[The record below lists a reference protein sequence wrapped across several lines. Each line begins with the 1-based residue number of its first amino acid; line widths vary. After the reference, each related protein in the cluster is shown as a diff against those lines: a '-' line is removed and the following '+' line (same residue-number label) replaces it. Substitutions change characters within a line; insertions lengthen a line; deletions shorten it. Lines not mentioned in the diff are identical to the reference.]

1 MKSGSRIALLV
12 AIVAATLFVVPNAGA
27 DRVYHSQHVALTS
40 VAGAPLRAGFV
51 ENIHANGPNVFA
63 HEVYVLIGAAP
74 ETSYAVHV
82 IAYPFDPTCSG
93 TGVDLGATTL
103 TTNVAGN
110 GRADRFIR
118 PSDVPSAV
126 RGTTLGVRWEV
137 TRDGTVVYTSTCQAV
152 TLD

>member
-1 MKSGSRIALLV
+1 MKSGSRIALLA
-12 AIVAATLFVVPNAGA
+12 AIGAATLFIAPNAGA
-27 DRVYHSQHVALTS
+27 DRVYHSQHVALTP

-74 ETSYAVHV
+74 EATYAVHT

-110 GRADRFIR
+110 GRSDRFIR
-118 PSDVPSAV
+118 PADIPNAV

-137 TRDGTVVYTSTCQAV
+137 TRNGVVVYASACQAV